1 MQTLSCQAH
10 SCRGVGLPRAIGV
23 KLSSHNPTP
32 GRPQGSPLRTTPL
45 PPLQRL
51 RKRMSCSVFTLS
63 FLALPFFFL
72 TKTTKKD
79 ELFRVFV
86 RAGVVRTRGWDPCG
100 RPGGWVE
107 AYLAV
112 ALAMI
117 PALAPCPCGR
127 PGVGHSPPAQHAH
140 LTPIGRGLSPPL
152 GLIKRYTEN
161 SACSF
166 APHSPYPR
174 KSS

>member
-1 MQTLSCQAH
+1 MPGSQPPIYRPRNRRQAKQPQPH
-10 SCRGVGLPRAIGV
+10 PRATARV
-23 KLSSHNPTP
+23 PTP
-32 GRPQGSPLRTTPL
+32 HHATP
-45 PPLQRL
+45 
-51 RKRMSCSVFTLS
+51 
-63 FLALPFFFL
+63 AL

-86 RAGVVRTRGWDPCG
+86 RAGVVRTRGGDPCG
-100 RPGGWVE
+100 RPGGWGGGIPLLYMALPGRCVVYSRGVPLRSPWGGVV

-152 GLIKRYTEN
+152 GLITRYTQN
-161 SACSF
+161 SAYSF

>member
-1 MQTLSCQAH
+1 MPGSQAPIYRPPNRRQAKQPQPH
-10 SCRGVGLPRAIGV
+10 PRATARV
-23 KLSSHNPTP
+23 PTP
-32 GRPQGSPLRTTPL
+32 LHATP
-45 PPLQRL
+45 
-51 RKRMSCSVFTLS
+51 
-63 FLALPFFFL
+63 AL

-112 ALAMI
+112 ALAMV

-127 PGVGHSPPAQHAH
+127 PGVGHSPPAQHAN
-140 LTPIGRGLSPPL
+140 LTPIGPIYRPPVL
-152 GLIKRYTEN
+152 FTIPRFMCKSAS
-161 SACSF
+161 SACLDFRS
-166 APHSPYPR
+166 PVKHSSMRLRVYLFNHFQ
-174 KSS
+174 